1 MNKVLVIASLVAS
14 TAAQAEFLDG
24 NKLLS
29 KMNGEH
35 TDRMVALGYI
45 MGVADT
51 QHGVSQ
57 CAPANATSGQMF
69 DMVKQHLERTP
80 ATRNYSADIHVVYVL
95 KNTWPCAEKKP
106 GSNGRNNA

>member
-14 TAAQAEFLDG
+14 TAAQAEFYDG

-57 CAPANATSGQMF
+57 CAPSNSTAGQMF
-69 DMVKQHLERTP
+69 DMVKQHLERNP
-80 ATRNYSADIHVVYVL
+80 ALRHYSADIQVQYVL
-95 KNTWPCAEKKP
+95 KNAWPCAEKKSSSV
-106 GSNGRNNA
+106 GKNT